1 MDQNAPSTELMA
13 KSELITEKIK
23 SHKENIDATRKT
35 LKQMDEAVD
44 QIMGRSTDEKGADK
58 SVSVR
63 RSQQKERTILL
74 AKIETEQTEINNLNE
89 LLAPISS
96 QVRKIES
103 EVGPIKYIAAF
114 FYGETDSTILEK
126 SVTWV
131 IIILILVF
139 DPLAILLVI
148 SANISMKNTKYKRP
162 SKKPSKL
169 VEWYED
175 LSTLRIKKDSIVDF
189 EKEIKK

>member
-1 MDQNAPSTELMA
+1 
-13 KSELITEKIK
+13 
-23 SHKENIDATRKT
+23 
-35 LKQMDEAVD
+35 
-44 QIMGRSTDEKGADK
+44 
-58 SVSVR
+58 
-63 RSQQKERTILL
+63 
-74 AKIETEQTEINNLNE
+74 
-89 LLAPISS
+89 
-96 QVRKIES
+96 
-103 EVGPIKYIAAF
+103 
-114 FYGETDSTILEK
+114 
-126 SVTWV
+126 
-131 IIILILVF
+131 LILVF